1 MTRGRVSQFTKA
13 DEQLQQFGCIETD
26 QEKKDIQEL
35 FQKEWGFSQ
44 IVEYLIGAK
53 KPIVG
58 HSFIYDVTFFYHQ
71 FIDELP
77 DNYPEFAAK
86 WSAIFPETYD
96 TKVLTM
102 EAFETKGK
110 TDLNH
115 MYYKCTH
122 DKKIS
127 NSLVFDFD
135 AESDPAFGM
144 YKQGGQEHD
153 AGYDA
158 YMTGHIFGCLSK
170 WIEVRHIIA
179 PHRSDLKPLPSGK
192 TSVQRLDDEPER
204 HLGAAP
210 DANDLASMSSQDGGT
225 FSAKKPIHYSTVQ
238 NKPVETSSIA
248 YLRNKI
254 MLEISLP
261 RYFPLEMAPPNVVK
275 AIKQKGGP
283 IYSDG
288 TV

>member
-1 MTRGRVSQFTKA
+1 M
-13 DEQLQQFGCIETD
+13 
-26 QEKKDIQEL
+26 
-35 FQKEWGFSQ
+35 
-44 IVEYLIGAK
+44 
-53 KPIVG
+53 
-58 HSFIYDVTFFYHQ
+58 
-71 FIDELP
+71 
-77 DNYPEFAAK
+77 
-86 WSAIFPETYD
+86 
-96 TKVLTM
+96 
-102 EAFETKGK
+102 
-110 TDLNH
+110 
-115 MYYKCTH
+115 
-122 DKKIS
+122 
-127 NSLVFDFD
+127 
-135 AESDPAFGM
+135 
-144 YKQGGQEHD
+144 
-153 AGYDA
+153 
-158 YMTGHIFGCLSK
+158 
-170 WIEVRHIIA
+170 
-179 PHRSDLKPLPSGK
+179 
-192 TSVQRLDDEPER
+192 DDEPER